1 VRRTK
6 RRTAPSTRGSVGKAG
21 RWIVICA
28 LLTGVLVTP
37 GQGSNDPSS
46 ALADVRPNI
55 VIVITDD
62 QRADQLARMAVTTS
76 ELAGNGVRFDQA
88 FASHPLCCPAR
99 ATILRGQYAHTTGI
113 YLNEGNRGGWAVFRD
128 RGLEKS
134 TLATWLQG
142 TGYRTGLV
150 GKYLNGYE
158 ATTNYVPPGWDF
170 WRGGAP
176 AYYNRGGAPTYATN
190 LLTRYADEF
199 VRGTPTNTPLFLYLA
214 YLVPHEPSKPAPQY
228 ATDPRCNGISTS
240 GVPSFNEADVSDK
253 PSPVKTKPLLT
264 PSQRTYIGTTLPT
277 NQCRALL
284 SVDDGVAAML
294 RALRDTGRLGNT
306 FFVFMSDHGLF
317 LGEHRI
323 QATKILTY
331 EEAIRIPLVIR
342 YDPLTAGLARRDGH
356 LVVNVDLAP
365 TIADLVGLDVT
376 PGCPVPPYGACGGGF
391 DGRSLL
397 PILEGSATGWR
408 NDFLVENHRSCGVR
422 NDRYLFSRHN
432 TGEEE
437 LYDLAADP
445 YQLSNLL
452 AGTPMPEVRA
462 LRQQLLTRL
471 KVLCSPPP
479 PGVRF

>member
-1 VRRTK
+1 MRRTK
-6 RRTAPSTRGSVGKAG
+6 RGTSPSIRGSLGAAG
-21 RWIVICA
+21 RWAIV
-28 LLTGVLVTP
+28 GVFLAAGLVSP
-37 GQGSNDPSS
+37 GQGTNDPST
-46 ALADVRPNI
+46 ALADARPNV
-55 VIVITDD
+55 VIIITDD
-62 QRADQLARMAVTTS
+62 QRADQLSRMAVTNR
-76 ELAGNGVRFDQA
+76 ELAGNGVMFDQA

-113 YLNEGNRGGWAVFRD
+113 YANEGIRGGWAAFRD

-134 TLATWLQG
+134 TLATWLHD

-150 GKYLNGYE
+150 GKYFNGYE
-158 ATTNYVPPGWDF
+158 AATNYVPPGWDF

-176 AYYNRGGAPTYATN
+176 AYYNQGGVSTYPSH

-199 VRGTPTNTPLFLYLA
+199 IRGTPADQPLFLYLA
-214 YLVPHEPSKPAPQY
+214 YFVPHEPSKPAPRY
-228 ATDPRCNGISTS
+228 ATDPRCDRITTS

-253 PSPVKTKPLLT
+253 PSPVKTKPLMT
-264 PSQRTYIGTTLPT
+264 PAQQTYIGTTLPT
-277 NQCRALL
+277 DQCRALL

-294 RALRDTGRLGNT
+294 KALGDTGRVGNT

-323 QATKILTY
+323 QAAKILTY

-342 YDPLTAGLARRDGH
+342 YDPITTQLPRRDGH

-365 TIADLVGLDVT
+365 TIADLVGLEVT
-376 PGCPVPPYGACGGGF
+376 PGCPVPPYGTCGGGF
-391 DGRSLL
+391 EGRSLL
-397 PILEGSATGWR
+397 PILEGSVSGWR
-408 NDFLVENHRSCGVR
+408 TDFLVENHRSCGVR

-437 LYDLAADP
+437 LYDLATDP

-452 AGTPMPEVRA
+452 AGTPTPEAKA
-462 LRQQLLTRL
+462 LREQLLTRL
-471 KVLCSPPP
+471 KVLCTPRS
-479 PGVRF
+479 PGVKF